1 MNRLST
7 NELRQLIKKSGM
19 TTEEYYKKLF
29 ALQEDIEF
37 FNLYMKRNKKSEYG
51 LVVKVKI
58 GAGRAFDDIWKKYG
72 YGTDKDSIER
82 TFAETTLLSVIFKDM
97 YDGTD
102 IYSDDEIR
110 SFKFSFEMYEMLFL
124 CPLIIDPRLC
134 DHKFGSIAFRTRAA
148 GFSFSFHK
156 DCLWD
161 RQIGNLITVRTMCD
175 LFLVGPIF
183 SANKSY
189 VISEEFSTV
198 FAKERDRIYFN
209 SWAFHCFVHKCEFIG
224 SVTVFD

>member
-58 GAGRAFDDIWKKYG
+58 GAGRVFDDVWRKYG
-72 YGTDKDSIER
+72 YGTDENSIER
-82 TFAETTLLSVIFKDM
+82 TFAEITLLSVIFKDM

-110 SFKFSFEMYEMLFL
+110 SFKFSFEMYEETKMT
-124 CPLIIDPRLC
+124 D
-134 DHKFGSIAFRTRAA
+134 
-148 GFSFSFHK
+148 
-156 DCLWD
+156 
-161 RQIGNLITVRTMCD
+161 
-175 LFLVGPIF
+175 
-183 SANKSY
+183 Y
-189 VISEEFSTV
+189 IS
-198 FAKERDRIYFN
+198 D
-209 SWAFHCFVHKCEFIG
+209 FIG
-224 SVTVFD
+224 CSRGCMNVAKQFELLETKEC

>member
-7 NELRQLIKKSGM
+7 TELRQLIKKSGM

-110 SFKFSFEMYEMLFL
+110 SFKFSFEMYDETNME
-124 CPLIIDPRLC
+124 D
-134 DHKFGSIAFRTRAA
+134 
-148 GFSFSFHK
+148 
-156 DCLWD
+156 
-161 RQIGNLITVRTMCD
+161 
-175 LFLVGPIF
+175 
-183 SANKSY
+183 Y
-189 VISEEFSTV
+189 ISDFTGCSHGLMDV
-198 FAKERDRIYFN
+198 AKQLELLEIKE
-209 SWAFHCFVHKCEFIG
+209 C
-224 SVTVFD
+224 

>member
-19 TTEEYYKKLF
+19 TTDEYYKKLF
-29 ALQEDIEF
+29 ALQEDIDF

-110 SFKFSFEMYEMLFL
+110 SFKFSFEMYDETNME
-124 CPLIIDPRLC
+124 D
-134 DHKFGSIAFRTRAA
+134 
-148 GFSFSFHK
+148 
-156 DCLWD
+156 
-161 RQIGNLITVRTMCD
+161 
-175 LFLVGPIF
+175 
-183 SANKSY
+183 Y
-189 VISEEFSTV
+189 IS
-198 FAKERDRIYFN
+198 D
-209 SWAFHCFVHKCEFIG
+209 FIG
-224 SVTVFD
+224 CSHGWMDVARQLEIIATKEC

>member
-82 TFAETTLLSVIFKDM
+82 TFAETTLLSVIFEDM

-110 SFKFSFEMYEMLFL
+110 SFKFSFEMYEETKM
-124 CPLIIDPRLC
+124 
-134 DHKFGSIAFRTRAA
+134 
-148 GFSFSFHK
+148 K
-156 DCLWD
+156 D
-161 RQIGNLITVRTMCD
+161 
-175 LFLVGPIF
+175 
-183 SANKSY
+183 Y
-189 VISEEFSTV
+189 IS
-198 FAKERDRIYFN
+198 N
-209 SWAFHCFVHKCEFIG
+209 FIG
-224 SVTVFD
+224 SCNGCMNVAKQLELLEIKEC